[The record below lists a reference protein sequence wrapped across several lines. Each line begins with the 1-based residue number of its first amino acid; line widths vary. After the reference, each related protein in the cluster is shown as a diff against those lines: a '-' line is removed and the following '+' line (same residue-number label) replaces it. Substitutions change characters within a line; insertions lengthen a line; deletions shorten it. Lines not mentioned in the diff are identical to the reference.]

1 MAKKIIAKI
10 LIYSSIFL
18 LLSLTE
24 KLIGM
29 FGLCVGI
36 LFALFYCKENLFI
49 ILPTYAFSALL
60 INFSLDYLICV
71 SAVVLVVFLGAL
83 FHYKSGKK
91 VLLLENSILII
102 VSQIPVMIFFT
113 QTLSALALTVI
124 GVVISVAF
132 HYISVIVFYP
142 VLIRGL
148 RYRISAKEYFAAALL
163 IIVLSIGLT
172 SITIFNVRI
181 YYFLATAAIIFLSN
195 IDKKQLMPLACA
207 LGIGATIATSDQS
220 FTAVTCI
227 LSLICLSL
235 SSTKTYLRALGMIFI
250 YITIN
255 YFLLESFDI
264 ISSIPA
270 LVGCLTAGL
279 IPQKLYNRLS
289 DIKQS
294 YQQKFALRT
303 VVNRDREE
311 IGKKLNKIS
320 SAFYEMQKLLA
331 SENPVEET
339 PETLTYAVCQ
349 GCCFTCPRYARC
361 RDKMGDT
368 ATPVSKLVLS
378 ALDNGKATL
387 LDAGISLGE
396 NCTKLSRLISLANDT
411 VKQYRKMQERKS
423 GIEQGKEMVVSQLG
437 GVSELLNEL
446 SMSLSSTLTFDTELE
461 KKLIEDLGYANIIA
475 TDAVIYT
482 DNDIPKEVN
491 LIVRESDVD
500 KAALPKI
507 LSDVVGINME
517 ELNRVKA
524 VKGMVSLNYCIA
536 PRYKILYGES
546 IVSKEGRHCGDTRQ
560 AVKIAPS
567 KIMFVLSDGMGTG
580 ADAHDTSSHMIM
592 LIETFYKAGFS
603 HKAIFSCVSRL
614 LSLRKREDFSA
625 LDLAVVDLENG
636 DVDFIKQGGRES
648 YILSDKK
655 LETIQGSALPL
666 GIVEDAEPFIERR
679 RLKNDDILIML
690 SDGITDTMS
699 SEDFATLLCS
709 GDFSKNPQDI
719 AEAITADTI
728 RLSSDHVDDM
738 TAMVIR
744 IVHK

>member
-10 LIYSSIFL
+10 VVYSIIFL

-24 KLIGM
+24 KFLGL
-29 FGLCVGI
+29 FGFSVGL

-49 ILPTYAFSALL
+49 LLPTYAFASLL
-60 INFSLDYLICV
+60 INFSVPYLICV
-71 SAVVLVVFLGAL
+71 SAVILVVFLVAL

-91 VLLLENSILII
+91 IYLLENSILII
-102 VSQIPVMIFFT
+102 VSQIPVMVFFS
-113 QTLSALALTVI
+113 QTLNLFALTII

-132 HYISVIVFYP
+132 HYISIIVFYP

-148 RYRISAKEYFAAALL
+148 RYRISAKEYFAAALV
-163 IIVLSIGLT
+163 IIALSIGLT
-172 SITIFNVRI
+172 TITIFDIRI
-181 YYFLATAAIIFLSN
+181 YYFVATAAIIVLSN
-195 IDKKQLMPLACA
+195 IDKKQLMPLSCA
-207 LGIGATIATSDQS
+207 LGIGATIATSDPN

-227 LSLICLSL
+227 LSLICLSI
-235 SSTKTYLRALGMIFI
+235 SAAPTYLRALGVLFGYVIL
-250 YITIN
+250 Y
-255 YFLLESFDI
+255 YFLVDYFDLI
-264 ISSIPA
+264 GAIPA
-270 LVGCLTAGL
+270 FVGCLISGV

-320 SAFYEMQKLLA
+320 SAFYEMQQLLV

-339 PETLTYAVCQ
+339 PETLTYSVCQ

-446 SMSLSSTLTFDTELE
+446 SLSLTSTLTFDTDLE
-461 KKLIEDLGYANIIA
+461 KKLIEELGYANIIA

-482 DNDIPKEVN
+482 DNEIPKEVN
-491 LIVRESDVD
+491 LIVRESDVN

-517 ELNRVKA
+517 ELSRARA
-524 VKGMVSLNYCIA
+524 VKGMVSLNYSLA

-580 ADAHDTSSHMIM
+580 ISAHDTSSHMLM

-614 LSLRKREDFSA
+614 LALRKKEDFSA
-625 LDLAVVDLENG
+625 LDLAVVDLESG

-655 LETIQGSALPL
+655 LDVIQGSALPL

-679 RLKNDDILIML
+679 RLKSDDILIML
-690 SDGITDTMS
+690 SDGITDNMS
-699 SEDFATLLCS
+699 NEDFATLLC

-728 RLSSDHVDDM
+728 RLSDEHADDM

-744 IVHK
+744 LVHK

>member
-1 MAKKIIAKI
+1 MAKNIIAKV
-10 LIYSSIFL
+10 LIYSIIFL
-18 LLSLTE
+18 LLSLAE
-24 KLIGM
+24 KFLGL
-29 FGLCVGI
+29 FGFCVGL
-36 LFALFYCKENLFI
+36 LFALFYCKENPFI
-49 ILPTYAFSALL
+49 ILPTYAFSALI
-60 INFSLDYLICV
+60 INFSTDYLMCV
-71 SAVVLVVFLGAL
+71 SAVVLVVFVMAL
-83 FHYKSGKK
+83 IHYKSGKK

-102 VSQIPVMIFFT
+102 VSQIPVMLFFT
-113 QTLSALALTVI
+113 QTLSVLALTVV
-124 GVVISVAF
+124 GVVISIAF

-148 RYRISAKEYFAAALL
+148 RYRISAKEYFAAAL
-163 IIVLSIGLT
+163 IIIALSIGLST
-172 SITIFNVRI
+172 VTIFNVRI
-181 YYFLATAAIIFLSN
+181 FYFLATASIIFLSN

-207 LGIGATIATSDQS
+207 MGIGATIATSDPN
-220 FTAVTCI
+220 FTAITCI

-235 SSTKTYLRALGMIFI
+235 SSAQTYLRALGVIFG
-250 YITIN
+250 YITID
-255 YFLLESFDI
+255 YFLLQNFDL
-264 ISSIPA
+264 ISAIPA
-270 LVGCLTAGL
+270 LAGCIISGL
-279 IPQKLYNRLS
+279 IPQKIYNRLS

-311 IGKKLNKIS
+311 MGRKLNRIS
-320 SAFYEMQKLLA
+320 SAFYEMQQLLV

-387 LDAGISLGE
+387 LDAGINLGE

-446 SMSLSSTLTFDTELE
+446 SQSLSSSLTFDTALE
-461 KKLIEDLGYANIIA
+461 KKLIEELGYANIIA
-475 TDAVIYT
+475 TDVVIYT
-482 DNDIPKEVN
+482 DNEIPKEVT
-491 LIVRESDVD
+491 LIVRECDIN
-500 KAALPKI
+500 KIALPKI
-507 LSDVVGINME
+507 LSDVVGISME
-517 ELNRVKA
+517 EVSRVKA
-524 VKGMVSLNYCIA
+524 VKGMVSLNYSLA
-536 PRYKILYGES
+536 PRYKVLYGES
-546 IVSKEGRHCGDTRQ
+546 VVSKEGRHCGDTRQ
-560 AVKIAPS
+560 AVKIAPN

-580 ADAHDTSSHMIM
+580 ENAHDTSSHMLM

-603 HKAIFSCVSRL
+603 HKAIFACVSRL
-614 LSLRKREDFSA
+614 LALRKKEDFSA
-625 LDLAVVDLENG
+625 LDLAVVDLESG
-636 DVDFIKQGGRES
+636 EVDFIKQGGRES
-648 YILSDKK
+648 YVLTNNR
-655 LETIQGSALPL
+655 LETVQGSALPL
-666 GIVEDAEPFIERR
+666 GIVEEAEPYIERR

-690 SDGITDTMS
+690 SDGVTDTMS
-699 SEDFATLLCS
+699 SEDFATLLSC
-709 GDFSKNPQDI
+709 DFSKNPQDI

-728 RLSSDHVDDM
+728 RLSSSHADDM

-744 IVHK
+744 LVHK